1 MLPYKFG
8 VHQYMEFTNIFTN
21 IWSVCKAISLDK
33 FSYGMSLDRE
43 EKRFKDY
50 APEYTST

>member
-1 MLPYKFG
+1 
-8 VHQYMEFTNIFTN
+8 MEFINIFIN
-21 IWSVCKAISLDK
+21 IWLVCKVISLDK

-50 APEYTST
+50 VLEYISI